1 MRLFSYLSVAVL
13 LVSGIVLT
21 AYSPDLLSMVIVG
34 FMCMIT
40 LAGCIYGLLPTIS
53 FTGGLLNGQNGIRK
67 ASGTEGSSAW
77 VAALRIE
84 RFFQQKRLD
93 KLFGEYREKVQHQ
106 RETGQIV
113 SDIDEVLNEDVL
125 ALYTWRGVIAQIP
138 GTLTGLGILG
148 TFVGLLLGL
157 RNISFV
163 TVEAALGSVQSI
175 LAGIDTA
182 FYTSIAGVILS
193 ILFNIINNVLRN
205 IMNRETGLFLE
216 EFHKT
221 VIPTTDE
228 QARYSSRREVRQI
241 LELLDR
247 LPKNTGN
254 GALTGE
260 AMSGNGGNERVLMPQ
275 ILDGLRKNEF
285 TFFLQPR
292 YELNTRKVIG
302 AEALVRWNHPVLGVV
317 SPAVFIPVLESN
329 GYITKLDQYI
339 WEEVCKTIRVWIDEG
354 VRPMPITVNVTKTDI
369 LAIDVA
375 EFFSGMLKKYRIPP
389 KYLDIDISRTAYLES
404 HDVLSETVAQ
414 LQQMGFRVVLDGF
427 DGNYMELSIQIK
439 KYRTELHL
447 SQEELAEKVY
457 VTRQTISNWENEK
470 SYPDIHSLLLLSSL
484 FNVSLDQ
491 LIKGDIEKM
500 KEIISEQEIKKFNY
514 YGSIYTVHLAVLII
528 SAGPLFMWLGRYAYI
543 PFGILFIITQY
554 WALKVEKLKKKNDIQ
569 TYKEIVAFTEGKK
582 LDELHKAVEVGKRP
596 YQNILKVI
604 ISAGVTAMICF
615 LIGVLMHL
623 FLN

>member
-1 MRLFSYLSVAVL
+1 MSEERKTKTDAAAPASAALERIDRKDAFLQALHTFLTAHQGTEWAVAAVDIQHFKLYNELYGTEKGDVLLETMANCLLGYSKQTGYPVGYFGNDDFFLCLPDEKAEQTAVL
-13 LVSGIVLT
+13 ATLQACMAAGRQDVTFFVVMGVCPVQANPGADAATLCNYAQIAGVTTDSGYLHR
-21 AYSPDLLSMVIVG
+21 
-34 FMCMIT
+34 FE
-40 LAGCIYGLLPTIS
+40 PTM
-53 FTGGLLNGQNGIRK
+53 
-67 ASGTEGSSAW
+67 
-77 VAALRIE
+77 
-84 RFFQQKRLD
+84 
-93 KLFGEYREKVQHQ
+93 
-106 RETGQIV
+106 
-113 SDIDEVLNEDVL
+113 LNEL
-125 ALYTWRGVIAQIP
+125 KEQQ
-138 GTLTGLGILG
+138 
-148 TFVGLLLGL
+148 LLLGEL
-157 RNISFV
+157 ER
-163 TVEAALGSVQSI
+163 AL
-175 LAGIDTA
+175 D
-182 FYTSIAGVILS
+182 
-193 ILFNIINNVLRN
+193 NH
-205 IMNRETGLFLE
+205 
-216 EFHKT
+216 EFC
-221 VIPTTDE
+221 
-228 QARYSSRREVRQI
+228 
-241 LELLDR
+241 
-247 LPKNTGN
+247 
-254 GALTGE
+254 
-260 AMSGNGGNERVLMPQ
+260 
-275 ILDGLRKNEF
+275 
-285 TFFLQPR
+285 FFLQPKC
-292 YELNTRKVIG
+292 NSITRAIVG
-302 AEALVRWNHPVLGVV
+302 MEALVRWNHPVLGVV

-339 WEEVCKTIRVWIDEG
+339 WGEVCKTIRVWIDEG

-389 KYLDIDISRTAYLES
+389 KYLDIDISRTAYLET

-528 SAGPLFMWLGRYAYI
+528 SAVPLFMWLGRYAYI
-543 PFGILFIITQY
+543 PFGILFIITMY

-615 LIGVLMHL
+615 LIGVLMHV